1 MSTTSILD
9 LVREDLRA
17 FAGYSSAR
25 SAKLT
30 GDVWLNANESAWAN
44 PADPQATTRRYPE
57 PQPEALRSALAA
69 LYGCAPEQLLIG
81 RGSDEGIDLLIR
93 ALCVPAEDS
102 VVTTPPVFGMYAV
115 CARLQNAP
123 LIEVP
128 LVDGEDGLRADIP
141 AIVEAALTSRA
152 KLVFLCSPSNP
163 AGSAIALAEI
173 ETALQ
178 ALAGKA
184 LVVVDEAYGEFSE
197 VPSAVSLLARYPN
210 LAVLRT
216 LSKAHALAAARIGSL
231 IADAALIALLRR
243 CQAPYPVPTPCSALA
258 EQGLSAAA
266 LDITARRIAEVR
278 SERDC
283 LQSALA
289 TLPGVRRVY
298 PSQGN
303 FLLVRFDDAE
313 AAFQALL
320 DAGVVVRDQ
329 RAAPQ
334 LGDALRISIGTPE
347 QNQRVLGALQKLNPG
362 SVDVPRSCEGLAPRG
377 EAA

>member
-1 MSTTSILD
+1 MSAASILE

-25 SAKLT
+25 SARVT
-30 GDVWLNANESAWAN
+30 GEVWLNANESAWAN
-44 PADPQATTRRYPE
+44 PADPQASTRRYPE
-57 PQPEALRSALAA
+57 PQPQALRATLAA

-81 RGSDEGIDLLIR
+81 RGSDEGIDLLVR
-93 ALCVPAEDS
+93 ALCVPGRDA

-115 CARLQNAP
+115 CARLQDAP
-123 LIEVP
+123 LVEVP
-128 LVDGEDGLRADIP
+128 LVEREDGLCADLP
-141 AIVEAALTSRA
+141 AIVAAALAARA

-163 AGSAIALAEI
+163 AGSAIALDEI
-173 ETALQ
+173 EAALQ

-197 VPSAVSLLARYPN
+197 VPSAVSLLARHPN

-231 IADAALIALLRR
+231 IADAGLVALLRR
-243 CQAPYPVPTPCSALA
+243 CQAPYPVPAPCSALA

-266 LDITARRIAEVR
+266 LALTARRVAEVCA
-278 SERDC
+278 ERTR
-283 LQSALA
+283 LQAALA
-289 TLPGVRRVY
+289 VLPGVRRVY

-303 FLLVRFDDAE
+303 FLLVRFEDAE

-320 DAGVVVRDQ
+320 EAGVVVRDQ

-334 LGDALRISIGTPE
+334 LGDALRITIGTPE
-347 QNQRVLGALQKLNPG
+347 QNARVLAALQKSDPG
-362 SVDVPRSCEGLAPRG
+362 TLDVARACAVPASRG
-377 EAA
+377 AAA

>member
-1 MSTTSILD
+1 MSTPSILD

-25 SAKLT
+25 SARVT

-44 PADPQATTRRYPE
+44 PADPQASTRRYPE
-57 PQPEALRSALAA
+57 PQPEALRRALAA

-81 RGSDEGIDLLIR
+81 RGSDEGIDLLVR
-93 ALCVPAEDS
+93 ALCVPGQDA

-115 CARLQNAP
+115 CAQLQNAP
-123 LIEVP
+123 LAEVP

-141 AIVEAALTSRA
+141 AIVEAALASRA

-173 ETALQ
+173 EAALQ

-184 LVVVDEAYGEFSE
+184 VVVIDEAYGEFSD
-197 VPSAVSLLARYPN
+197 VPSAVSLLARHPN

-243 CQAPYPVPTPCSALA
+243 CQAPYPVPAPCSALA
-258 EQGLSAAA
+258 EQGLSAPA
-266 LDITARRIAEVR
+266 LEVTARRIAEVR
-278 SERDC
+278 AERGR
-283 LQSALA
+283 LQAALA
-289 TLPGVRRVY
+289 ALPGVRRVY

-303 FLLVRFDDAE
+303 FLLVRFDAAE

-329 RAAPQ
+329 RAAKQ
-334 LGDALRISIGTPE
+334 LGDALRITVGTPE
-347 QNQRVLGALQKLNPG
+347 QNARVVAALQKLDPG
-362 SVDVPRSCEGLAPRG
+362 TLDVPRSCEGFAPSG